1 MLEGCWVLDQT
12 VHNKQPAN
20 VQEIGDNITEEYAIG
35 VDIAVF
41 LEQMVERL
49 QLRKGLGDPEV
60 WPVLPECISM
70 SFCHV
75 FHRQYNS
82 LV

>member
-1 MLEGCWVLDQT
+1 MLEGCWMLDQT
-12 VHNKQPAN
+12 VYSKRPAN

-60 WPVLPECISM
+60 WSVLPGCISM
-70 SFCHV
+70 SYHI